1 MLKRLFS
8 QKTSAEK
15 KAPVGEPQSGLYHYN
30 RVDKDEKSRIHLRL
44 DPDGH
49 GTLIVNANRILHLNP
64 TAALMAY
71 FSLEDISEREAVRLI
86 RRKYHVN
93 AAQARADVAA
103 VRSQLEELVR
113 PDGACPIHELGLETV
128 MPFSTRPTAPYRLDL
143 ALTYRCNNDC
153 AHCYNVQHS
162 SPTALEQGGKFT
174 QADASN
180 AKAELST
187 GGWQRVLDKAWELG
201 IPHIIFTGGEPTLRD
216 DLPDLVAHA
225 EKNGQITG
233 LNTNARR
240 LSDPRYVEKLV
251 AAGLDHIQ
259 ITVESNNAEV
269 HDAMVRTRGAFPQTI
284 KGLKNALASP
294 LYVMTNTTMLRT
306 NAHTI
311 PSTLDFLADT
321 GVPTVGLNALIYS
334 GRGSV
339 VGTGL
344 AESDLSPLLE
354 VARQKTFTR
363 GQRLIWYTP
372 TQYCDFD
379 PLALD
384 LGVKGCTA
392 ALYNM
397 CIEPDGG
404 VLPCQSYYHQL
415 GNLLT
420 DDWDSIWN
428 HDLAVRLRERQ
439 SLPAKCNGCAVLAEC
454 GGGCPLQFEKN
465 VAQGSDA

>member
-1 MLKRLFS
+1 MLKRLFG
-8 QKTSAEK
+8 QKSSIND
-15 KAPVGEPQSGLYHYN
+15 PRSGVYHFRREN
-30 RVDKDEKSRIHLRL
+30 LDEKSRIHLRL

-71 FSLEDISEREAVRLI
+71 FALEETSEQDAVRLI
-86 RRKYHVN
+86 RQKYHVD
-93 AAQARADVAA
+93 AAQARTDLGT
-103 VRSQLEELVR
+103 VRGQIEELVR

-128 MPFSTRPTAPYRLDL
+128 MPVSSRPTAPYRLDL

-153 AHCYNVQHS
+153 AHCYNVEHPS
-162 SPTALEQGGKFT
+162 LKNG
-174 QADASN
+174 
-180 AKAELST
+180 AKDELST
-187 GGWQRVLDKAWELG
+187 GDWKHVLDKAWELG

-216 DLPDLVAHA
+216 DLPELVAHA

-240 LSDPRYVEKLV
+240 LADPRYVEKLV
-251 AAGLDHIQ
+251 TAGLDHVQ
-259 ITVESNNAEV
+259 ITVESNDAEV
-269 HDAMVRTRGAFPQTI
+269 HDLMVRTKGAFLQTVR
-284 KGLKNALASP
+284 GLKNALASP

-311 PSTLDFLADT
+311 PDTLDFLADT
-321 GVPTVGLNALIYS
+321 GIRTVGLNALIYS

-344 AESDLSPLLE
+344 AESELTPLLE
-354 VARQKTFTR
+354 VACQKTAAR

-372 TQYCDFD
+372 TQYCGFD
-379 PLALD
+379 PMALE

-397 CIEPDGG
+397 CVEPNGG

-415 GNLLT
+415 GNLLA

-439 SLPAKCNGCAVLAEC
+439 GLPEKCTGCGILAEC
-454 GGGCPLQFEKN
+454 GGGCPLQFEKP
-465 VAQGSDA
+465 VALEIVA